1 MDLYDK
7 VFDIWMESSDK
18 ESVEKTFEILT
29 GGMKL
34 ESIFKTLIY
43 IRQSMNGIFYR
54 RKFDLKI

>member
-1 MDLYDK
+1 MEECKVNIMDLYDK

-43 IRQSMNGIFYR
+43 IR
-54 RKFDLKI
+54 